1 MVKYFNFY
9 YFLYIAIAF
18 GLLFG
23 FYFILRNRSKKT
35 ASIVLFIILLSSF
48 ILHFL
53 KLHFEPY
60 RSWMPNAIRTV
71 TPENLCAVS
80 VLIFPWLFISK
91 NNILKDYMFFMGVIS
106 GFAATIIPIDVI
118 DFNAFS
124 FETFRFY
131 YCHIIIWVVPLL
143 MVLLKLHTIDYK
155 RIIKVPFISYL
166 VLLIILLNEVI
177 LIGLDF
183 VPISFLFSN
192 EIRNSSL
199 IFGPLP
205 DVKFL
210 SDLFLALTPKIFTI
224 IPFGVKAGQVFYWPI
239 IWLVIPY
246 YVYFCIT
253 AFLFSLPFEF
263 ANVKKDIIYF
273 IDAKRQWLS
282 SRFQD

>member
-9 YFLYIAIAF
+9 YFLYIAIALVFLF
-18 GLLFG
+18 GL
-23 FYFILRNRSKKT
+23 FYILRNKSKKT
-35 ASIVLFIILLSSF
+35 SFIVLFCFLLSSF

-53 KLHFEPY
+53 KLQFEPY
-60 RSWMPNAIRTV
+60 RDWMPNAVRTV

-80 VLIFPWLFISK
+80 VLIFPWIFLSK
-91 NNILKDYMFFMGVIS
+91 SNLLKDYMFFMGLMS
-106 GFAATIIPIDVI
+106 GIAATIIPIDVI

-155 RIIKVPFISYL
+155 RIIKVPLISYL
-166 VLLIILLNEVI
+166 VLLIILLNEII
-177 LIGLDF
+177 LIGLGF
-183 VPISFLFSN
+183 VHISFLFNN
-192 EIRNSSL
+192 EVRNSSL
-199 IFGPLP
+199 IFGPLS

-210 SDLFLALTPKIFTI
+210 SDLFLAITPKVFTI
-224 IPFGVKAGQVFYWPI
+224 IPFGIKTGDVFYWPI

-253 AFLFSLPFEF
+253 AFLFSLPFELT
-263 ANVKKDIIYF
+263 NVKKDIILF